1 MDIGQLT
8 LDADGE
14 RGRDIRRLAGTQ
26 PPPSSSLLEQAIQMS
41 TFFMEKTT
49 NEKSAFEHF
58 VKNVFLFVH
67 HAHWC
72 ASPPNRK
79 TWQDPSKTRGAGVVF

>member
-26 PPPSSSLLEQAIQMS
+26 PPPSSSLLEQATQMS
-41 TFFMEKTT
+41 TFFLEKTT
-49 NEKSAFEHF
+49 KTKNADFEYR
-58 VKNVFLFVH
+58 H
-67 HAHWC
+67 HELRNAQ
-72 ASPPNRK
+72 K
-79 TWQDPSKTRGAGVVF
+79 